1 MKSKLLDRIHEV
13 ALKVA
18 HDYPNIQKCD
28 VLEQISAIES
38 SYEGTNQANKD
49 LHKLIKILRE
59 KLGMS
64 VVDMIKLW
72 EEHKDESILHSKI

>member
-18 HDYPNIQKCD
+18 HDYPSIEKCD
-28 VLEQISAIES
+28 ALEQISAIES
-38 SYEGTNQANKD
+38 CYDGTHAANED
-49 LHKLIKILRE
+49 LHKLIKILRK

-72 EEHKDESILHSKI
+72 EEHKDERSDNIGT